1 MASLDDEHLILL
13 DPDDEND
20 IRRNNVVQMLLLNLK
35 SQTGIVQ

>member
-13 DPDDEND
+13 DPDDENE
-20 IRRNNVVQMLLLNLK
+20 IRRNNVVHMLLFNLK

>member
-13 DPDDEND
+13 DPDDENE
-20 IRRNNVVQMLLLNLK
+20 IRRNNVVQMFLLNLK

>member
-20 IRRNNVVQMLLLNLK
+20 IRRNNVDLYR
-35 SQTGIVQ
+35 SSS

>member
-1 MASLDDEHLILL
+1 MASLDDQHLILL

-20 IRRNNVVQMLLLNLK
+20 IRRNNVVQMNLK